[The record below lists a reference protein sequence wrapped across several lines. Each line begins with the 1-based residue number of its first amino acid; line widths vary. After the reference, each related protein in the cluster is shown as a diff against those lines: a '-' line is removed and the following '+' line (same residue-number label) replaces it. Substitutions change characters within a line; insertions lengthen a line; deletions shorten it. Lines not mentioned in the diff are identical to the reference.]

1 VQVVWTRG
9 ALYQLTATGAYIGED
24 SPDVALSVVQRI
36 FASADLLADFPQF
49 GALTDRPNT
58 RTYKVPQLPYRVFYR
73 VRPRLDRIEVLRVA
87 HGRRLR

>member
-9 ALYQLTATGAYIGED
+9 ALRQLTAIGAYISED

-49 GALTDRPNT
+49 GAPTDRPNT
-58 RTYKVPQLPYRVFYR
+58 RTYKVPRLPYRVFYR

>member
-9 ALYQLTATGAYIGED
+9 ALRQLTAIGAYISED

-49 GALTDRPNT
+49 GAPTDRPNT
-58 RTYKVPQLPYRVFYR
+58 RTYKVPRLPYR

-87 HGRRLR
+87 HGRQLR